1 METFRDAPRGRKP
14 SCAFLPFGL
23 CSPDGDF
30 GAESDHSN
38 ARATPLM

>member
-1 METFRDAPRGRKP
+1 MKTFRAAATRAQTEL
-14 SCAFLPFGL
+14 CLLPFGL

-38 ARATPLM
+38 VRATPLM